1 MTVKSADKLP
11 RFALLAI
18 ASILLLSSALVT
30 GPGIE
35 AALVSDPARKLGW
48 GTALFR
54 VMLAVHGIILAAA
67 GLQIGRLRSSS
78 DTASEPPIP
87 SRSMAVLIVLSVA
100 GLALRL
106 YRLNT
111 DLWHDEVLTLV
122 DFVRLPMGDIVTL
135 FPAQNQ
141 HMLYSILGRISFDL
155 FGESAWALR
164 LPSVFLGIASIWA
177 LYLLGRRLIGETE
190 SLLACTLM
198 TFSYHHIWF
207 SQNARGYMGLLFF
220 TLLSTW
226 IWLRALDGNRWRDW
240 IGYALAI
247 SFGAWLHLTMAF
259 VAATH
264 VLLTLPVL
272 LGSRKSGTYAAST
285 FRAMVSWL
293 LCCTLTLQLHALALP
308 DFLATGLHEVSL
320 PSEWTNPL
328 WVVTESLRSLKIG
341 FSGAAVLLAGAAM
354 LAIGWLSIA
363 RRDLRAA
370 LSLVLPAIISG
381 GTMLVLGHNLW
392 PRFFFFSMGFGLLIV
407 IAGSVELPRLARA
420 TASRLFASPFPN
432 ESSARYLGFALAGL
446 IIIASVATIPR
457 NYRLPKQDFSGAM
470 NFVDNGRRPGEK
482 VVSVGLA
489 AMDYGRYYAPNWA
502 IANNGR
508 ELDALRN
515 SSASTWL
522 VYTLPIQLRA
532 YHPEIWEITQR
543 DFEIV
548 KVFPGTLG
556 GGEVYVCKSK

>member
-1 MTVKSADKLP
+1 LTVKSADKLS
-11 RFALLAI
+11 RFALMAI
-18 ASILLLSSALVT
+18 AAILLLSSVLLT

-35 AALVSDPARKLGW
+35 SALVSDPARKLGW

-54 VMLAVHGIILAAA
+54 VMLAVHGVIFAAA
-67 GLQIGRLRSSS
+67 GLLIGRLRSSA
-78 DTASEPPIP
+78 DPAPEPPIP
-87 SRSMAVLIVLSVA
+87 SRSMAVLTVMSLA

-106 YRLNT
+106 FRLNT

-141 HMLYSILGRISFDL
+141 HMLYSVLGRISFDL

-164 LPSVFLGIASIWA
+164 LPSVLFGIASIWA

-198 TFSYHHIWF
+198 TLSYHHIWF

-226 IWLRALDGNRWRDW
+226 IWLRALDGNRWLDW

-247 SFGAWLHLTMAF
+247 ALGAWLHLTMAF

-272 LGSRKSGTYAAST
+272 LGSGKSGST
-285 FRAMVSWL
+285 FRALVSWL

-370 LSLVLPAIISG
+370 LSLILPAIISG

-392 PRFFFFSMGFGLLIV
+392 PRFFFFSMGFALLIV
-407 IAGSVELPRLARA
+407 IAGSVELPRLARSIA
-420 TASRLFASPFPN
+420 ARMTGSPVLN
-432 ESSARYLGFALAGL
+432 EKVVRNLGFALAGL
-446 IIIASVATIPR
+446 VIIASVTTIPR
-457 NYRLPKQDFSGAM
+457 NYRLPKQDFTGAM
-470 NFVDNGRRPGEK
+470 QFIDSGRKPGDA

-489 AMDYGRYYAPNWA
+489 AMDYGRYYAPNWL
-502 IANNGR
+502 IANDGK
-508 ELDALRN
+508 ELEALRD
-515 SSASTWL
+515 SSSRTWL

-543 DFEIV
+543 DYDVV